1 MLESFMSVA
10 QSSVSNLVLCELH
23 PHSVQSEYCLCV
35 LEHCNALW
43 FLCWCIVVWSWVN
56 MGGLG
61 FCSRAL
67 HRAGFAAFWP
77 LVGVILNQP
86 WYCIAWWSSPKPT
99 QNTTSFPPL
108 CLLSS
113 LFGNLSIS
121 PTPVLGPRG
130 SQFVVADLCWSWN
143 LKVGVFWNLSKTGNN
158 YHSTISLTIFQG
170 NFWTKIS
177 FLDKHLIETNTVSS
191 FPQNFHWL
199 DALKYPPWHRHDIC
213 H

>member
-1 MLESFMSVA
+1 MLHRVLWVLLSYC
-10 QSSVSNLVLCELH
+10 VSCIHTLCRVNIV
-23 PHSVQSEYCLCV
+23 SV

-86 WYCIAWWSSPKPT
+86 WYCIAWWSLPKPT

-108 CLLSS
+108 CLLSW

-143 LKVGVFWNLSKTGNN
+143 LKVGVFWNN
-158 YHSTISLTIFQG
+158 YHSTISLTVFQG
-170 NFWTKIS
+170 NFWTNISLKPTLFPPFHKIS
-177 FLDKHLIETNTVSS
+177 TDWMLWNIPHGTDMIFVTSS
-191 FPQNFHWL
+191 TSG
-199 DALKYPPWHRHDIC
+199 ASVKYFWIWS
-213 H
+213 

>member
-1 MLESFMSVA
+1 MHCGF
-10 QSSVSNLVLCELH
+10 
-23 PHSVQSEYCLCV
+23 CV
-35 LEHCNALW
+35 GALW
-43 FLCWCIVVWSWVN
+43 FEVEWIWV
-56 MGGLG
+56 GWD
-61 FCSRAL
+61 
-67 HRAGFAAFWP
+67 FAAARSTEPALLPSDPSWAWSLTNP
-77 LVGVILNQP
+77 GIASHRMVIL
-86 WYCIAWWSSPKPT
+86 PKPT

-108 CLLSS
+108 CLLSW

>member
-1 MLESFMSVA
+1 MLHRVLWVLLSYC
-10 QSSVSNLVLCELH
+10 VSCIHTLCRVNIV
-23 PHSVQSEYCLCV
+23 SV

-86 WYCIAWWSSPKPT
+86 WYCMASHGDPYPKHHLLPSP
-99 QNTTSFPPL
+99 
-108 CLLSS
+108 LSS
-113 LFGNLSIS
+113 VLTFWQSFHLSHSRAWTSWFTICCCRS
-121 PTPVLGPRG
+121 LLKLELKSG
-130 SQFVVADLCWSWN
+130 SFLELVENRQQLPLDNQFDCFPG
-143 LKVGVFWNLSKTGNN
+143 K
-158 YHSTISLTIFQG
+158 
-170 NFWTKIS
+170 